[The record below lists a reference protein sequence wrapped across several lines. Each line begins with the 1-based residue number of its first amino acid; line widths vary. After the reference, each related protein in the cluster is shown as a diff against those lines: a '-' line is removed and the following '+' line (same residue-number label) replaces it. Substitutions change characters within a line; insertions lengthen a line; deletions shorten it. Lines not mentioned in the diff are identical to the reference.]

1 MLVGALIAG
10 TLSDKL
16 GRRKVLLVSYA
27 WFSIGMFVTALM
39 TTVAGFGLLRFITG
53 LGVGSLVATTG
64 AMVAE
69 IAPPGKKNLC
79 NAIVYAGV
87 PLGSLLS
94 ALLAIFLLPVI
105 GWRGMFMIGALPIVT
120 LLPLALWKMPESVAW
135 LASRGKMEEAHRVSA
150 KTGVPVPVPI
160 APAAGQS
167 SAARSR
173 DERSGW
179 AGLFTVYL
187 VPTIILGLV
196 SATSL
201 LVVYLLNTWL
211 PALMKPVMGQSASLA
226 LLLVLNGGAIV
237 GALFGSRFADRFGPQ
252 RVVAACFVIGAISIG
267 LVGVIASTLPD
278 RAEAR

>member
-1 MLVGALIAG
+1 M
-10 TLSDKL
+10 
-16 GRRKVLLVSYA
+16 
-27 WFSIGMFVTALM
+27 
-39 TTVAGFGLLRFITG
+39 
-53 LGVGSLVATTG
+53 
-64 AMVAE
+64 
-69 IAPPGKKNLC
+69 
-79 NAIVYAGV
+79 
-87 PLGSLLS
+87 
-94 ALLAIFLLPVI
+94 PV
-105 GWRGMFMIGALPIVT
+105 
-120 LLPLALWKMPESVAW
+120 
-135 LASRGKMEEAHRVSA
+135 
-150 KTGVPVPVPI
+150 

-226 LLLVLNGGAIV
+226 LLLVLNGGAIF

-252 RVVAACFVIGAISIG
+252 RVVAACFLIGAISIG

-278 RAEAR
+278 QPKPGDVVGLMLVLLLAIIAIVGLGTSGTQVLIFGLVSNYYRTNVRGAGVAWGAGFGRIGGVGGPILGGALAVAFATDLHMIFYVVAGISLVGMILTLITPPPKREAVAAEQLEPTVAPSAAAMAAAAGKSPPLRHDHGRRRRDR